1 MGKFE
6 KKSGRWLASIQQN
19 FIARTLIECSLVCME
34 KHCVSYAYN
43 RNTKSC
49 LISDEPTTLSND
61 ILGHYSVYEGNTYY
75 DT

>member
-6 KKSGRWLASIQQN
+6 NKSGRWLASIQQK

-34 KHCVSYAYN
+34 NHSVSYAYN
-43 RNTKSC
+43 RNTMSC
-49 LISDEPTTLSND
+49 LISDEPTTSSND
-61 ILGHYSVYEGNTYY
+61 ILGHYSVHEDNTYY